1 MQAPILLSA
10 YAVMLSWIYNYT
22 RGSMLLCV
30 VFHLAISSSGLLF
43 GPQYPS
49 SAVYLAWATVFSAL
63 AWVAAALVVLLA
75 RRQMPSQRGEL
86 QVA

>member
-1 MQAPILLSA
+1 
-10 YAVMLSWIYNYT
+10 
-22 RGSMLLCV
+22 MLLCV

-49 SAVYLAWATVFSAL
+49 SAVYLAWATIFAAL
-63 AWVAAALVVLLA
+63 AWGAAAAVVLLA
-75 RRQMPSQRGEL
+75 RRQMASQRNEF

>member
-1 MQAPILLSA
+1 
-10 YAVMLSWIYNYT
+10 MLTWFYNHT

-30 VFHLAISSSGLLF
+30 VFHLAISSSGFLF

-63 AWVAAALVVLLA
+63 SWVVAGAVVLLA
-75 RRQMPSQRGEL
+75 RRQTASRRGKL